1 MTPLFNEVRFGAG
14 SFGEKSAKIKATANV
29 EFPWYPYATMSNLD
43 LIAPLITE
51 RYDCI
56 FEKPKK
62 IADIGGAD
70 GELALY
76 LSGLGYECDLYDYGP
91 TNMNGLRGARYLKD
105 AFGSTTRI
113 FEVDLDSQFGLQEGG
128 YDLTFFLGLLYH
140 LKNPFYALERMA
152 KYSRNMFISTRIARH
167 FRAGT
172 QDVSNISAAYLLAP
186 DESNNDATNY
196 WIFTK
201 AGFERLVDRT
211 GWNLVASHV
220 IGSPNSNPQ
229 DNRLD
234 ERVFALLEA
243 R

>member
-1 MTPLFNEVRFGAG
+1 MAF
-14 SFGEKSAKIKATANV
+14 
-29 EFPWYPYATMSNLD
+29 W
-43 LIAPLITE
+43 
-51 RYDCI
+51 
-56 FEKPKK
+56 
-62 IADIGGAD
+62 
-70 GELALY
+70 
-76 LSGLGYECDLYDYGP
+76 
-91 TNMNGLRGARYLKD
+91 GARYLKG
-105 AFGSTTRI
+105 ALGSTARI
-113 FEVDLDSQFGLQEGG
+113 FETDLDSQFALKEGR

-152 KYSRNMFISTRIARH
+152 KHSRYMFISTRIARH

-172 QDVSNISAAYLLAP
+172 QDVSSIPAAYLLAP
-186 DESNNDATNY
+186 DESNNDRTNY
-196 WIFTK
+196 WVFTK

-234 ERVFALLEA
+234 ERMFALLEA